1 MKLCVTNFFQGS
13 AIIWM
18 DEHKKVGLWLKMGK
32 IKVNSI
38 CEGKL
43 DIKWKKAS
51 KTIGEL
57 TKLKQWMNLRKL
69 DKRWITI
76 KFHRSIENG

>member
-38 CEGKL
+38 CEGNWIL
-43 DIKWKKAS
+43 N
-51 KTIGEL
+51 EQRQV
-57 TKLKQWMNLRKL
+57 KQ
-69 DKRWITI
+69 
-76 KFHRSIENG
+76 